1 LRLAIFGAGAI
12 GGYMGAKLAAKGD
25 VDVTLIARGP
35 HLEAM
40 QKDGLR
46 LIEADGAEIVT
57 HPNAVADTREAGPQD
72 YVVLAVKAH
81 SIPPALDAIV
91 PLLGPKTAVVTAQ
104 NGVPWWYFHGLSP
117 EVPHAGR
124 RLETVDPGGRIWE
137 TIGPERVIGC
147 VVYPACEI
155 AAPGVIRHDD
165 DENRFSL
172 GEPDPSRKG
181 RSDRAATLAKALID
195 AGLRAPLRNR
205 IRGEI
210 WVKLWGNVALNPLS
224 ALTRGTLA
232 QICGEPATR
241 AFARNVM
248 LEVQAV
254 AEALGEK
261 MIVDVDARLNGA
273 AEVGEHKTSMLQDLE
288 LGRPMEVDAVVSA
301 VVELARVT
309 GAETPYLDALDGMIR
324 LLVKNIG
331 PTPS

>member
-1 LRLAIFGAGAI
+1 MKLAIFGAGAI
-12 GGYMGAKLAAKGD
+12 GGYMGARLAAKGD

-35 HLEAM
+35 HLAAM

-46 LIEADGAEIVT
+46 LIETDGSVLVT
-57 HPNAVADTREAGPQD
+57 HPNVVADTRDAGPQD

-81 SIPPALDAIV
+81 SILPALDAIT
-91 PLLGPKTAVVTAQ
+91 PLLGPETAVVTAQ
-104 NGVPWWYFHGLSP
+104 NGVPWWYFHGL
-117 EVPHAGR
+117 EGPHAER
-124 RLETVDPGGRIWE
+124 RLETVDPDGRIWDA
-137 TIGPERVIGC
+137 IGPQRVIGC

-155 AAPGVIRHDD
+155 EAPGVIRHDD
-165 DENRFSL
+165 EENRFSL
-172 GEPDPSRKG
+172 GEPDGSR
-181 RSDRAATLAKALID
+181 SERAAALAKALID
-195 AGLRAPLRNR
+195 AGLRTPLRNR

-224 ALTRGTLA
+224 ALTRATLA
-232 QICGEPATR
+232 QICGQPATR

-248 LEVQAV
+248 IEVQAV

-261 MIVDVDARLNGA
+261 MIVDVDARLGGA

-309 GAETPYLDALDGMIR
+309 QSETPYLDALDGMIR
-324 LLVKNIG
+324 LLVKNVSA
-331 PTPS
+331 PPS

>member
-1 LRLAIFGAGAI
+1 MKLAIFGAGAI
-12 GGYMGAKLAAKGD
+12 GGYMGARLAAKGD

-40 QKDGLR
+40 QRDGLR
-46 LIEADGAEIVT
+46 LIEADGTEIVT
-57 HPNAVADTREAGPQD
+57 HPNLVADTRDAGPQD

-81 SIPPALDAIV
+81 SIPPALDAIT
-91 PLLGPKTAVVTAQ
+91 PLLGPETAAVTAQ
-104 NGVPWWYFHGLSP
+104 NGVPWWYFHGI
-117 EVPHAGR
+117 EGPHAGR
-124 RLETVDPGGRIWE
+124 RLETVDPGDRIWDA
-137 TIGPERVIGC
+137 IGPERVIGC

-155 AAPGVIRHDD
+155 EAPGVIRHDD
-165 DENRFSL
+165 AENRFSL
-172 GEPDPSRKG
+172 GEPDGSR
-181 RSDRAATLAKALID
+181 SERASTLAKALID

-210 WVKLWGNVALNPLS
+210 WVKLWGNVAFNPLS
-224 ALTRGTLA
+224 ALTRATLA

-248 LEVQAV
+248 LEVQTV

-261 MIVDVDARLNGA
+261 MVVDVDARLNGA

-288 LGRPMEVDAVVSA
+288 LGRPMEVDAIVSA

-309 GAETPYLDALDGMIR
+309 ETETPYLDALDGMIR
-324 LLVKNIG
+324 LLGSKRLV
-331 PTPS
+331 P

>member
-1 LRLAIFGAGAI
+1 VKLAIFGAGAI
-12 GGYMGAKLAAKGD
+12 GGYLGAKLAQRGE

-35 HLEAM
+35 HLAAM
-40 QKDGLR
+40 QQNGLR
-46 LIEADGAEIVT
+46 LIEEDGSESVS
-57 HPNAVADTREAGPQD
+57 HPRLVADSREAGPQD
-72 YVVLAVKAH
+72 FVVLAVKAH
-81 SIPPALDAIV
+81 SISPALDAIT
-91 PLLGPKTAVVTAQ
+91 PLLGAETAVVTAQ
-104 NGVPWWYFHGLSP
+104 NGVPWWYFYGL
-117 EVPHAGR
+117 EGPHAGR
-124 RLETVDPGGRIWE
+124 RVESVDPGGRIWDA
-137 TIGPERVIGC
+137 IGPQRVIGC

-155 AAPGVIRHDD
+155 ESPGVIRHDD
-165 DENRFSL
+165 PENRFSL
-172 GEPDPSRKG
+172 GEPDGSR
-181 RSDRAATLAKALID
+181 SERASALAKALID

-224 ALTRGTLA
+224 ALTRATLA

-261 MIVDVDARLNGA
+261 MVVDVDARLNGA

-288 LGRPMEVDAVVSA
+288 LGRPMEVDAVVTA

-309 GAETPYLDALDGMIR
+309 GTETPYLDALDGMIR
-324 LLVKNIG
+324 LLVK
-331 PTPS
+331 SQAK

>member
-1 LRLAIFGAGAI
+1 MRLAIFGAGAI

-35 HLEAM
+35 HLAAM

-46 LIEADGAEIVT
+46 LIEEDGSEFVT
-57 HPNAVADTREAGPQD
+57 RPNVLADTREAGPQD

-81 SIPPALDAIV
+81 SIAPALDAIT
-91 PLLGPKTAVVTAQ
+91 PLLGPDTAVVTAQ
-104 NGVPWWYFHGLSP
+104 NGVPWWYFYGVGGH
-117 EVPHAGR
+117 HAGR
-124 RLETVDPGGRIWE
+124 RLETVDPGGRIWDA
-137 TIGPERVIGC
+137 IGPGRVIGC

-155 AAPGVIRHDD
+155 EAPGVIRHTDD
-165 DENRFSL
+165 NRFSL
-172 GEPDPSRKG
+172 GEPDGSRTE
-181 RSDRAATLAKALID
+181 RVSALAKALID
-195 AGLRAPLRNR
+195 AGLRAPVRNR

-224 ALTRGTLA
+224 ALTRATLA
-232 QICGEPATR
+232 QLCGEPATR

-254 AEALGEK
+254 AEALGER
-261 MIVDVDARLNGA
+261 MAVDVDARLNGA

-301 VVELARVT
+301 IVELARVT
-309 GAETPYLDALDGMIR
+309 QAETPYLDALDGMIR
-324 LLVKNIG
+324 LLVKAQAG
-331 PTPS
+331 QLG

>member
-1 LRLAIFGAGAI
+1 VRLAIFGAGAI
-12 GGYMGAKLAAKGD
+12 GGYMGAKLAARGD

-35 HLEAM
+35 HLAAM

-46 LIEADGAEIVT
+46 LIEADGSELVT
-57 HPNAVADTREAGPQD
+57 HPNVVADTREAGPQD

-81 SIPPALDAIV
+81 SISPALDVIT
-91 PLLGPKTAVVTAQ
+91 PLFGPETAVVTAQ
-104 NGVPWWYFHGLSP
+104 NGVPWWYFYGLST
-117 EVPHAGR
+117 EGPHAGR

-137 TIGPERVIGC
+137 AIGPERVIGC

-155 AAPGVIRHDD
+155 EAPGVIRHDD

-172 GEPDPSRKG
+172 GEPDGS
-181 RSDRAATLAKALID
+181 RSDRASVLAKALID

-224 ALTRGTLA
+224 ALTRATLA
-232 QICGEPATR
+232 QICGDPATR

-248 LEVQAV
+248 LEVQSV

-261 MIVDVDARLNGA
+261 MVVGVDARLNGA

-288 LGRPMEVDAVVSA
+288 LGRPMEVEAVVSA

-309 GAETPYLDALDGMIR
+309 QRETPYLDALDGMVR
-324 LLVKNIG
+324 LLVKAQA
-331 PTPS
+331 